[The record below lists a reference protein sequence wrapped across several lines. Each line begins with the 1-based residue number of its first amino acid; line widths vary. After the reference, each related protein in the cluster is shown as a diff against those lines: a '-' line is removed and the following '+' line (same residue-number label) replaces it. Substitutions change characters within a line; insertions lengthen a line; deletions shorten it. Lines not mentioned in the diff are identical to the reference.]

1 MYYNSDYLLFKNP
14 RMSVTYRLRP
24 YCAVHFFNGA
34 LMKNNSSGVGPESI
48 NLKNADEAALIEI
61 LEQVE
66 QKHGFIPREIS
77 DEIARLLEVKLERLR
92 RIQGKLDSTIRRD
105 IQHHVDHWR
114 NEEGNLIMIL
124 HAIQNQHG
132 YVPREVAMELS
143 RELGVKLARIYEVIT
158 FYHYFKLQP
167 PGEHSVTVCNG
178 TACYLKGANTLID
191 ELRTQLG
198 VSEGQTTPDR
208 QVHFDTVRCI
218 GCCGLAP
225 AMVIDGKTCGHV
237 KSSDIAGQLATIKAG
252 KEHAA

>member
-1 MYYNSDYLLFKNP
+1 MKTNP
-14 RMSVTYRLRP
+14 T
-24 YCAVHFFNGA
+24 
-34 LMKNNSSGVGPESI
+34 VGGLEKIS
-48 NLKNADEAALIEI
+48 LKNADESALIEI
-61 LEQVE
+61 LEQME
-66 QKHGFIPREIS
+66 HEHGFIPRDTA
-77 DEIARLLEVKLERLR
+77 DEITRLIEVKLERLK
-92 RIQGKLDSTIRRD
+92 RIQGKLDSTTHQEIK
-105 IQHHVDHWR
+105 HHVDHWR

-167 PGEHSVTVCNG
+167 PGEHAVTVCNG
-178 TACYLKGANTLID
+178 TACYLKGANRLID
-191 ELRTQLG
+191 ELRIQLG

-225 AMVIDGKTCGHV
+225 TMVIDGKTCGHV
-237 KSSDIAGQLATIKAG
+237 KSSDIAGHLATIKTV
-252 KEHAA
+252 KETAA